1 MHRASSPAPRGRGTD
16 PREASSERSSVGR
29 GGRRPRLLLAA
40 AALSLSFPAFPATS
54 TAGPK
59 GVGGVA
65 PDVDGEEFDDDD
77 AVDGGFGLLLGGGRL
92 TARAM
97 ARPPRRRSGGGA
109 PLSLWRGT
117 GPALLRRIG
126 ASASS

>member
-65 PDVDGEEFDDDD
+65 PDVDGEDSDDDD
-77 AVDGGFGLLLGGGRL
+77 AVKEASVSSLAVGG
-92 TARAM
+92 
-97 ARPPRRRSGGGA
+97 
-109 PLSLWRGT
+109 
-117 GPALLRRIG
+117 
-126 ASASS
+126 